1 MSHHIFYNNIRNH
14 IASELFKNPEYLFEI
29 EDKIE
34 FSKDGET
41 IFTFCSEA
49 ARMFYTVLNLSELYK
64 SPNITSALDRYT
76 LIIFNQLTKGEKIPN
91 IDLILTAA
99 ETLRQFC

>member
-1 MSHHIFYNNIRNH
+1 MSHHIFYNNIRNR
-14 IASELFKNPEYLFEI
+14 IVSELFKNPEYLFEI
-29 EDKIE
+29 DEKVQFGDN
-34 FSKDGET
+34 GET

-49 ARMFYTVLNLSELYK
+49 ARMFYTILNLSELYK
-64 SPNITSALDRYT
+64 SPNITSALDRYS

-99 ETLRQFC
+99 ETINQFC